1 MKYFFLIFIL
11 LGCTTKTP
19 QGFNKE
25 AHCSKETRE
34 LFTGT
39 VVSAEKLSLSNMGE
53 FRKCYEQTTSPEPK
67 LVCVAIRLD
76 EVGGVSY
83 VDAAD
88 EVNGMRPE
96 FRSCLISV
104 LKSLDY
110 QSLKSKNGLDI
121 LGPIQFSPGLSN

>member
-1 MKYFFLIFIL
+1 
-11 LGCTTKTP
+11 
-19 QGFNKE
+19 
-25 AHCSKETRE
+25 
-34 LFTGT
+34 
-39 VVSAEKLSLSNMGE
+39 MGE